1 MDESKLS
8 PIGQANLKGVREGQK
23 VYRAFA
29 ETCQNA
35 MAINTALLLK
45 ILADNKDTAYG
56 RKYGFGEITSIAEY
70 QKRVPLITYDD
81 IKDYTERMT
90 EKGEENLLTAYPV
103 IHFSK
108 TSGTTGEPKRIPFTD
123 EMAKVHAKYGI
134 AYQDGLLGDK
144 IGLEWVDGKKISLL
158 EAGISTLPS
167 GHTFGSFS
175 GKTILDCRD
184 ALGYLFTSP
193 AEAMIPD
200 KTTETRY
207 LYARYAL
214 MERQVTG
221 AFCVTYSSVVEFMR
235 YIEKNWAMLVKD
247 IAAGTID
254 PSIQMNDEVRAG
266 LEAKLTPLPERAEEL
281 AQIFAQGFDEPIAP
295 KLWPRW
301 QYLVGVG
308 TGGFAIYAEMLRRRY
323 LGEQVK
329 QYHVGL
335 FASEG
340 HFSVPLDV
348 DSNESVLIPD
358 SLFYEF
364 LPLGE
369 EDPSKCVTL
378 DQVEVGQS
386 YEVICTNL
394 AGLYRYRMQEAVKVV
409 GWYYGAPKIEFLYRI
424 NQTVSMMGEKT
435 TEVAIGRA
443 VALTVQQLAVG
454 LEEYSVY
461 PDHTA
466 DPLCYHFFMETDALP
481 PGVGVEEIRGTLEK
495 HLCQINPS
503 LGDKISRRLL
513 GPIQLEL
520 LPAGTYQRY
529 RRQRV
534 MAGASAMQM
543 KPPHVLID
551 QAQADFFNA
560 AALGVMAHDAL

>member
-29 ETCQNA
+29 ETCRNA

-90 EKGEENLLTAYPV
+90 KKGEENLLTAYPV

-481 PGVGVEEIRGTLEK
+481 PGVGVEEIRRTLEK

-534 MAGASAMQM
+534 MSGASAMQM